1 MTGAAGLERLR
12 DAASTAMRRAHAPYS
27 NFRVGAALEARDGS
41 VFAGCNV
48 ENASSPAGICAERG
62 AMAAAV
68 AGGARQFA
76 RIVIVTEAASP
87 TPPCGICR
95 QVLAEFAPDLE
106 VISCTTAGAETRW
119 LLPALLPQ
127 PFTAASL
134 GRA

>member
-12 DAASTAMRRAHAPYS
+12 DTASAAMRRAHAPYS
-27 NFRVGAALEARDGS
+27 DFRVGAALEARDGS

-48 ENASSPAGICAERG
+48 ENASGPAGICAERG
-62 AMAAAV
+62 AVAAAI
-68 AGGARQFA
+68 AGGARQFS

-106 VISCTTAGAETRW
+106 VISCTVAGAEARW
-119 LLPALLPQ
+119 PLPALLPQ